1 MGNGVTTTDK
11 VKASN
16 DLLNRDHPRV
26 VRFLKEYGVGTKL
39 GAYFVPPMFFGIPE
53 VIRPEQYDEKA
64 NPGKFL
70 HSDFL

>member
-26 VRFLKEYGVGTKL
+26 IRFLNEYGVGTKL
-39 GAYFVPPMFFGIPE
+39 GAYFVPPMFFGSNPQVLNLNE
-53 VIRPEQYDEKA
+53 YLEKTQGQL
-64 NPGKFL
+64 N
-70 HSDFL
+70 SE